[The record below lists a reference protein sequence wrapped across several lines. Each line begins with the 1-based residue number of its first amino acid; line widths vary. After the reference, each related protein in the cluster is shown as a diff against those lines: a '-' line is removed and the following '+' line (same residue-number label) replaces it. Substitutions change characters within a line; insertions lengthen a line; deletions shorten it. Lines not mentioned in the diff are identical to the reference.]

1 MAPPPP
7 PECFAEDYDSLGRFA
22 SYWHQIEEI
31 LALRPASVLEIGTG
45 NGLVSSYLRQRDI
58 ALTVLDIDGRVQS
71 DVIGSVTRLPIRDAA
86 FDVVSCCQVLEHLPY
101 EEFAVALG
109 EIYRVSRRYA
119 VISLPDFARVYK
131 FLIQLPKIGE
141 LRMLLRVPRLRPP
154 RWEYNG
160 EHHWS
165 INVYGCPMSK
175 IVSAMTAAGFQ
186 INKRFRVFEMPW
198 HHFFV
203 LGKSDR
209 RW

>member
-1 MAPPPP
+1 MMWRNPSQAWAEEEPGMAPPPP

-109 EIYRVSRRYA
+109 EIFRFR
-119 VISLPDFARVYK
+119 I
-131 FLIQLPKIGE
+131 
-141 LRMLLRVPRLRPP
+141 LRVFTSFLYSSRKLANCACCCGFPACGRPGG
-154 RWEYNG
+154 NT
-160 EHHWS
+160 
-165 INVYGCPMSK
+165 
-175 IVSAMTAAGFQ
+175 TASTTGA
-186 INKRFRVFEMPW
+186 
-198 HHFFV
+198 
-203 LGKSDR
+203 
-209 RW
+209 